1 MTINAEIKGNLL
13 ADPEQKVVQV
23 KGESKT
29 ITQMRVWSDV
39 YKKEGDSVVQDEEKS
54 EPINVTIWQEHLGE
68 DVMRL
73 LSKGLR
79 VVVKGEMVIQKWK
92 DKDSQSSRYQ
102 VHVDAESV
110 SLAFNRVEQ
119 VQMKAK
125 LES

>member
-1 MTINAEIKGNLL
+1 MTINAEVKGNLL

-29 ITQMRVWSDV
+29 ITQIRVWSDV

-119 VQMKAK
+119 IQMKAK
-125 LES
+125 LET

>member
-1 MTINAEIKGNLL
+1 MTISAEVKGNLL

-29 ITQMRVWSDV
+29 ITQIRVWSDV

-102 VHVDAESV
+102 AHIDAESV

-119 VQMKAK
+119 IQMRVKQG
-125 LES
+125 E

>member
-1 MTINAEIKGNLL
+1 MTINAEVKGNLL

-29 ITQMRVWSDV
+29 ITQIRVWSDV

-119 VQMKAK
+119 IQMKAK